1 MSKISDKLSRLRGKL
16 YGADQED
23 LDRVTLWEKDFKEA
37 SLIDNLGELAATKL
51 LTKELERE
59 IAALEEELKL
69 GKPEKLTP
77 DDALAY
83 CLGREITKAKIDINK
98 WFLGLFST
106 AKKTMEAVENK
117 LDEEL
122 E

>member
-1 MSKISDKLSRLRGKL
+1 MSNASIKFDKLYNKLRG
-16 YGADQED
+16 GDQENFEQ
-23 LDRVTLWEKDFKEA
+23 VALWEKEFKEA
-37 SLIDNLGELAATKL
+37 SLIDNLGELAAVRL
-51 LTKELERE
+51 LMKELERE
-59 IAALEEELKL
+59 VAVFEEELKW
-69 GKPEKLTP
+69 GKPEKLTS

-83 CLGREITKAKIDINK
+83 CLGREITKVKIDKNK

-106 AKKTMEAVENK
+106 ARKTMEAVEKK